1 MSLTPEAINRIAEL
15 SANTAIPVTTL
26 TSDQAVALP
35 EAMRV
40 HDLEKFM
47 PARRRFRGEM
57 NTEQVAAFCEYT
69 QHQGAAEVFI
79 NTDDMQAAAFFDM
92 GNREE
97 PGHCEHRAALSLNK
111 TAAYSALLKINGQ
124 ANSQRELAEWLEDW
138 GRFVE
143 CFDDEEKPLH
153 ISKALA
159 SVRKMTI
166 ETARK
171 LESEEHNMGQKLS
184 AMEQIDVRSAG
195 QQLGGI
201 LFTCTPYPGFEE
213 RTFRLPLSALT
224 GGDSIRLKLRVQELE
239 ATKEEIAD
247 EFRGKIEDA
256 LAGDSFNVWMGTF
269 KA

>member
-15 SANTAIPVTTL
+15 SANAAIPVTDL
-26 TSDQAVALP
+26 TNGQAIALP
-35 EAMRV
+35 GAMGI

-47 PARRRFRGEM
+47 LTRRRFRGEM
-57 NTEQVAAFCEYT
+57 NTEQVAAFCEYI

-92 GNREE
+92 GSREE
-97 PGHCEHRAALSLNK
+97 PGHCEHRAALSLNR
-111 TAAYSALLKINGQ
+111 TAAYTALLKINGQ

-143 CFDDEEKPLH
+143 CFDDEDKPLH

-159 SVRKMTI
+159 SVRKMTV

-171 LESEEHNMGQKLS
+171 LESEDHNMGHKLS

-201 LFTCTPYPGFEE
+201 LFTCAPYHGFEE
-213 RTFRLPLSALT
+213 RQFTLPLSALT

-239 ATKEEIAD
+239 AIMEEIAD
-247 EFRGKIEDA
+247 EFRSKIEDA
-256 LAGDSFNVWMGTF
+256 LTGDSFNVWMGTF